1 MSSIIKTI
9 LVILAD
15 AAVLVYTIMNYLAG
29 KTTQVRFFVML
40 ALLSYIMVSMTA
52 QLFRELR
59 K

>member
-29 KTTQVRFFVML
+29 KTTQVHFFVML
-40 ALLSYIMVSMTA
+40 ALLSYILVSMTA